1 VKVATS
7 AMMKSAP
14 AMIAIFLFVFIFI
27 SPFLND
33 FDEFHLTERGGFL
46 GRVFSPP

>member
-1 VKVATS
+1 VKPATS

-27 SPFLND
+27 SPFLVTAQADWDKLPVN
-33 FDEFHLTERGGFL
+33 LA
-46 GRVFSPP
+46 